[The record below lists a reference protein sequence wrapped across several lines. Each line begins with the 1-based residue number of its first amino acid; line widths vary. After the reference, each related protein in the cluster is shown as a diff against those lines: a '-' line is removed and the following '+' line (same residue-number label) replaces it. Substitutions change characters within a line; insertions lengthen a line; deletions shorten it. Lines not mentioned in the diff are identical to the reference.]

1 MTRSYYTDSTTLVFA
16 AEIVAAETHDGRPA
30 VLLDPGY
37 FYPTSGGQPH
47 DTGELRRGDETARV
61 IDVIERESDGA
72 VLHVLDRPLPPGP
85 VAAIIDRDRRLDH
98 MRHHTGQHIL
108 SQAFIRVAAAETV
121 GFHLSNQSVTIALN
135 RADLGATEIDAAE
148 ALANEVIQADTP
160 VSVRF
165 VTLAEA
171 AALPLRKTPPGR
183 DGRLRLIDIEGF
195 DLTACGGTHVA
206 RAGEVGLVKIARTE
220 RQAIE
225 AILQTKPGLV
235 LADIHL
241 ADGSSGLDAVNE
253 ILRSFSVPVIFVTAY
268 PQRLLTG
275 TRPEP
280 TFLITKPFHHD
291 NVRAVIS
298 QALFFDIRGRPAT
311 PRMAKA

>member
-1 MTRSYYTDSTTLVFA
+1 MPVSERVAPHLPYLRRFARAVTGSQSSGDAYVVSTLEA
-16 AEIVAAETHDGRPA
+16 MLA
-30 VLLDPGY
+30 DPGVY
-37 FYPTSGGQPH
+37 QN
-47 DTGELRRGDETARV
+47 E
-61 IDVIERESDGA
+61 
-72 VLHVLDRPLPPGP
+72 LPPR
-85 VAAIIDRDRRLDH
+85 VALYRAFLKILNSVELNNYTAEQGHPGIDAVKRNLE
-98 MRHHTGQHIL
+98 IL
-108 SQAFIRVAAAETV
+108 APPARQAFLLIAVEEFTLQQAAQILDASEQDVQRHIDEAGREIAKQMATEV
-121 GFHLSNQSVTIALN
+121 VIIEDEPLIALDLE
-135 RADLGATEIDAAE
+135 RLVTDLGHR
-148 ALANEVIQADTP
+148 V
-160 VSVRF
+160 
-165 VTLAEA
+165 
-171 AALPLRKTPPGR
+171 
-183 DGRLRLIDIEGF
+183 
-195 DLTACGGTHVA
+195 
-206 RAGEVGLVKIARTE
+206 VKIARTE